1 MWLCLHTV
9 FLKNMRDVVEL
20 EMSPRHRS
28 EPAAPRTKECPIC
41 GTECEV
47 TATACHDVMK
57 SFNWHS
63 RQKTCHACESL
74 TRWVQSCVACVE
86 IFAHD
91 VTVQLDDALR
101 HGAIVRGMEVEEEEV
116 VLGETLAPQLEKK
129 VLRSGDEFLINLLR
143 TVPEESYG
151 RLARMMGDIK

>member
-1 MWLCLHTV
+1 MPAHLI
-9 FLKNMRDVVEL
+9 FDEYARRVEL
-20 EMSPRHRS
+20 EMSPRHRT
-28 EPAAPRTKECPIC
+28 EPAAPRTKKCPIC

-47 TATACHDVMK
+47 NAKACHECDEE
-57 SFNWHS
+57 FPIGHF
-63 RQKTCHACESL
+63 RQKTCHACESPNPL
-74 TRWVQSCVACVE
+74 GAQSCVACGE
-86 IFAHD
+86 SFAHD
-91 VTVQLDDALR
+91 FTVQLNDALR